1 MNNNDAN
8 LDWMLNKLVADVVGV
23 EYAVVLAS
31 DGIPQ
36 SKSDGLDKEHADKM
50 AAVAAGLRSVAR
62 TVSGTFGKG
71 PTLQNFVE
79 MQDGYFFVVD
89 AGQGACLAV
98 VTNAS
103 VNVGMVANAM
113 NRLTRRL
120 GEHWSSAPRVVG
132 QSTAG
137 GS

>member
-1 MNNNDAN
+1 MSTNESN
-8 LDWMLNKLVADVVGV
+8 LDWMLNKLVTDVSGV

-36 SKSDGLDKEHADKM
+36 SQSDGLDKEHADKL

-62 TVSGTFGKG
+62 TVSGTFRKG
-71 PTLQNFVE
+71 PILQNFVE

-98 VTNAS
+98 VTNAT

-120 GEHWSSAPRVVG
+120 GEHWSSSPRTVG
-132 QSTAG
+132 QVSGG